1 MKQETS
7 NETDSTQIR
16 PPASPLFPPP
26 SSSFRPPPPL
36 ETAGASKPEERSTT
50 SPSIKGKGRRTVS
63 VDLSGLHRP
72 TSNQDSNALPPS
84 ISRPG
89 SVSLSRSNSSAVSRR
104 ARSGSVASSRAS
116 PRIDHEIPDQSSHHL
131 AHVHSSLSTVVD
143 SLSRHT
149 SKPSSP
155 ILLSPLAPMMSP
167 STSTLNHQPIIIR
180 DFAFGPIDPRFAGLP
195 HPDAATKRMSA
206 SSSSTSRKSGG
217 EEEAIAGGGSVC
229 TLKRNSLI
237 NVTFSLPNLRRN
249 LSQSVGASLP
259 VIKQIF
265 PSNRMGRK
273 DIQTKKVKQG
283 KALMTMKEKVVHLS
297 QDYMKRC
304 SILNR
309 SWILR

>member
-1 MKQETS
+1 MHQSLPKSPPRLTSSSTQGDAITQETS

-16 PPASPLFPPP
+16 PPASPLFPSP

-36 ETAGASKPEERSTT
+36 ETAGASKPEERLTT
-50 SPSIKGKGRRTVS
+50 SPSIKRKGRRTVS

-72 TSNQDSNALPPS
+72 TSNPDSNALPPS

-116 PRIDHEIPDQSSHHL
+116 PRIDHEIPDQSSHHS

-155 ILLSPLAPMMSP
+155 ILLSPSTPMMSP
-167 STSTLNHQPIIIR
+167 STSTSDHQPIIIR

-217 EEEAIAGGGSVC
+217 EEEAVAEGGSVC
-229 TLKRNSLI
+229 TFKRIFLI
-237 NVTFSLPNLRRN
+237 NVTFLSLTYVGTYHSQLGFRY
-249 LSQSVGASLP
+249 LS
-259 VIKQIF
+259 
-265 PSNRMGRK
+265 SNRFSSR
-273 DIQTKKVKQG
+273 IRWVARIFQ
-283 KALMTMKEKVVHLS
+283 
-297 QDYMKRC
+297 R
-304 SILNR
+304 R
-309 SWILR
+309 R